1 MILAC
6 ALLAT
11 AATAQT
17 GPPVPPGACNVW
29 QVCQNHS
36 TLTQGTA
43 PDTACQDAHEVTI
56 PVFVGYVDDT
66 TGEFVA
72 SGYEPSKMNSL
83 GTSNLATACPF
94 YDADELLCCN
104 SDTASIMGKY
114 LFFLE
119 ALTWPLDRPS
129 ETDLLFMSVLSPE
142 LPAVGWRVRDG
153 LPGLRRQPEAHVV
166 RVCLQPGQ
174 RRIP

>member
-104 SDTASIMGKY
+104 SDTASIMVLNFQQLDGVFATDCPVCAANLKRMWCEY
-114 LFFLE
+114 ACNPVKGEFLTNLGIHE
-119 ALTWPLDRPS
+119 GDNY
-129 ETDLLFMSVLSPE
+129 
-142 LPAVGWRVRDG
+142 
-153 LPGLRRQPEAHVV
+153 
-166 RVCLQPGQ
+166 
-174 RRIP
+174 